1 MENEILDIIKKMIY
15 EDLENEAYENRYKTV
30 DFPTTVNLTPNFKV
44 ITDFNDLYFK
54 KYKQILVTNSVVYA
68 LENNKSSYIDFI
80 ENHISNL
87 DKALNDINLFKAKT
101 TEFAILNLVSKSK
114 KIGNTLLFN
123 INSNK
128 NTIDNNK
135 ILFDTINKNFISF
148 TSFTN
153 FYRNILFDFLSQF
166 DKLDRDMILD
176 EFLTSNSLDEEFI
189 KFSKKNIL
197 KNRINTY
204 KYFIIRNILSDNY
217 LIVTTTKIESEFDKY
232 IDNINKNV
240 NKNEI
245 EDEYDNELDYES
257 EKEFDDEDMFDFIDE
272 KIHDYL
278 EKCIE
283 NNMYLL
289 PTENS
294 LRLNMLVNF
303 LIYNESNSKE
313 YDIETVEGSLN
324 DLKKLKLINP
334 LYKLDLIKTY

>member
-30 DFPTTVNLTPNFKV
+30 DFPTTINLIPNFKV
-44 ITDFNDLYFK
+44 ITDFNDYYFE

-87 DKALNDINLFKAKT
+87 EKALNDINLFKAKT
-101 TEFAILNLVSKSK
+101 TEFAILNLISKSN

-135 ILFDTINKNFISF
+135 TLFDTINKNFISF

-153 FYRNILFDFLSQF
+153 FYRNILFDYLSQF

-232 IDNINKNV
+232 IDNINKN
-240 NKNEI
+240 EI
-245 EDEYDNELDYES
+245 EDEYDDELDYES
-257 EKEFDDEDMFDFIDE
+257 EKEFDDEDVLDFTDK
-272 KIHDYL
+272 KIHNYL

-283 NNMYLL
+283 NNRFLL
-289 PTENS
+289 PIENN
-294 LRLNMLVNF
+294 LRFNMFVNF
-303 LIYNESNSKE
+303 LAYNESNSKE
-313 YDIETVEGSLN
+313 YDIETVEGSIN

-334 LYKLDLIKTY
+334 LYKFDLIKTN

>member
-15 EDLENEAYENRYKTV
+15 KDLENEAYENRYKTI
-30 DFPTTVNLTPNFKV
+30 DFPTTINPIPNFKV
-44 ITDFNDLYFK
+44 IIDFNDLYFE
-54 KYKQILVTNSVVYA
+54 KYKQILITNSVVYA

-87 DKALNDINLFKAKT
+87 DKALNDLNLFKAKT
-101 TEFAILNLVSKSK
+101 TEFAILNLISKSN

-135 ILFDTINKNFISF
+135 TLFDTINKNFISF

-153 FYRNILFDFLSQF
+153 FYRNILFDYLSQF

-197 KNRINTY
+197 INRINTY
-204 KYFIIRNILSDNY
+204 KYFIIRNVLSDNY

-245 EDEYDNELDYES
+245 EDEYDNDLDYKS

-283 NNMYLL
+283 NNIYLL

-303 LIYNESNSKE
+303 LTYNESNSKE

-334 LYKLDLIKTY
+334 LYKLDLIKTN

>member
-15 EDLENEAYENRYKTV
+15 KDLENEAYENRYKTV

-87 DKALNDINLFKAKT
+87 EKALNDLNLFKAKT

-153 FYRNILFDFLSQF
+153 FYKERLFNYLNQF
-166 DKLDRDMILD
+166 DKYDRDIILD
-176 EFLTSNSLDEEFI
+176 AFLTTNVKDKEFI
-189 KFSKKNIL
+189 EFSNNSIQIDK
-197 KNRINTY
+197 INTY

-217 LIVTTTKIESEFDKY
+217 LNVATAKLEDEL
-232 IDNINKNV
+232 DNYLQSFNK
-240 NKNEI
+240 KNEELEDGI
-245 EDEYDNELDYES
+245 EEDYES
-257 EKEFDDEDMFDFIDE
+257 NISEQIY
-272 KIHDYL
+272 DY
-278 EKCIE
+278 IE
-283 NNMYLL
+283 NCINNNSYILPTDDTLKYNMY
-289 PTENS
+289 
-294 LRLNMLVNF
+294 VNF
-303 LIYNESNSKE
+303 LTYNELNSKE
-313 YDIETVEGSLN
+313 YEIETIENSFN
-324 DLKKLKLINP
+324 ELKKLKLINP
-334 LYKLDLIKTY
+334 LYKFDLIKTD